1 MSTKLFR
8 LVSNICIYSIFFS
21 LNIFSQS
28 NEKLTGDIKESGIY
42 HKDIVIN
49 WKPKNKEHD
58 LYTLAIREARF
69 SFSDMK
75 FTYTNNETLTNAG
88 MTFSG
93 PNLTIKDFVIQS
105 NIRSKNWITTEK
117 INRLNRRERTPK
129 EAISIIAN
137 AIDLYLMDHDTLP
150 SNLNELIIKNYISM
164 EAPPFDDNTWTYSLH
179 LPEKIVSKPTF
190 LNLVPGRDPLL
201 FDWNS
206 RTFQVDPGKD
216 SLYSVPLVD
225 WEYVFKINEIS
236 QLYSSNLDLIL
247 KPDTLD
253 FEIMVEKALFKI
265 SGCSF
270 TAVPNDIIDERSK
283 IVLPD
288 LVLEG
293 KNIALDIKKNE
304 IPIIHTG
311 SVSFKI
317 RNFEIKIPNDLK
329 EEPEIQSMLDVMG
342 IWNNSLMV
350 RMLEMEVNLIN
361 QFTGDANFKFHTPFI
376 KISIN
381 GDFSIRQNGSKPE
394 VYLHNT
400 EIRINPIALGMRKYI
415 RNWEKDKGRKF
426 SRKGATIILNIDGPL
441 EKPTI
446 RGF

>member
-1 MSTKLFR
+1 MPIKLLR
-8 LVSNICIYSIFFS
+8 LVSNICIYPIFLS

-42 HKDIVIN
+42 HKDIVLN
-49 WKPKNKEHD
+49 WKPENKEHD
-58 LYTLAIREARF
+58 LHTLGIREARF
-69 SFSDMK
+69 SFSNMK
-75 FTYTNNETLTNAG
+75 FTYTNNDTLTNAG

-164 EAPPFDDNTWTYSLH
+164 EAPPFDDNAWTYSLH

-225 WEYVFKINEIS
+225 WKYVFKINEIS

-304 IPIIHTG
+304 IPIIHRG

-394 VYLHNT
+394 VYLHNI
-400 EIRINPIALGMRKYI
+400 EVRINPIALGIRKYI

>member
-1 MSTKLFR
+1 MPTKLFR
-8 LVSNICIYSIFFS
+8 IVSNICIYSIFFS

-42 HKDIVIN
+42 HKDIVLK
-49 WKPKNKEHD
+49 WRPENKEHD
-58 LYTLAIREARF
+58 LHTLGIREARF
-69 SFSDMK
+69 SFSNMK
-75 FTYTNNETLTNAG
+75 FTYTNNDTLTNAG

-164 EAPPFDDNTWTYSLH
+164 EAPPFDDNTWMYSLH

-225 WEYVFKINEIS
+225 WKYVFKINEIS
-236 QLYSSNLDLIL
+236 QLYSSNLELIL

-270 TAVPNDIIDERSK
+270 S
-283 IVLPD
+283 
-288 LVLEG
+288 
-293 KNIALDIKKNE
+293 
-304 IPIIHTG
+304 
-311 SVSFKI
+311 S
-317 RNFEIKIPNDLK
+317 
-329 EEPEIQSMLDVMG
+329 
-342 IWNNSLMV
+342 
-350 RMLEMEVNLIN
+350 
-361 QFTGDANFKFHTPFI
+361 
-376 KISIN
+376 
-381 GDFSIRQNGSKPE
+381 
-394 VYLHNT
+394 
-400 EIRINPIALGMRKYI
+400 
-415 RNWEKDKGRKF
+415 
-426 SRKGATIILNIDGPL
+426 
-441 EKPTI
+441 
-446 RGF
+446 